1 MNEERTS
8 KRLSIRHIRAF
19 VAVAKHRSLTRAAE
33 SLFVTQSALS
43 LTIQHLEDDLGVSLF
58 DRSTRRLDLTQA
70 GEEFLPSAERL
81 LQDFDSSIREMRALG
96 KRERGKVGVAAV
108 PSVMALLLPEAV
120 AAYIDAFP
128 NIDIYLR
135 EDNSEAVQQRIVDGD
150 VDFGICS
157 PWEPDAELVFEPLF
171 EDCFGV
177 VFAPHHPLA
186 AGDGELSWEE
196 VSGYRIVGFSSDLG
210 MQHQLSHTPGLSQEV
225 REPRYRVSNTSTI
238 ETLLARGVGVSIM
251 SALAA
256 QRAPLDRLSMRLLSK
271 PVLTRTVGIV
281 RRQGKSLS
289 PAAATLLQHIRAT
302 VPQLARFPGVRVLDA
317 AAHEAALETAS
328 KAAPAPSRAS
338 R

>member
-186 AGDGELSWEE
+186 TGDGELSWEE

-210 MQHQLSHTPGLSQEV
+210 MQPVEPYAGAQPGSARAALPGVEYV
-225 REPRYRVSNTSTI
+225 DDRDAARTRRRRVDHVG
-238 ETLLARGVGVSIM
+238 ARGPARAARPPEHAAPVEAGAHAHGWHRAAAGEV
-251 SALAA
+251 ALAGGGD
-256 QRAPLDRLSMRLLSK
+256 P
-271 PVLTRTVGIV
+271 
-281 RRQGKSLS
+281 
-289 PAAATLLQHIRAT
+289 PAAHPRDGAATRPLPGRAR
-302 VPQLARFPGVRVLDA
+302 AGR
-317 AAHEAALETAS
+317 
-328 KAAPAPSRAS
+328 SRA
-338 R
+338 